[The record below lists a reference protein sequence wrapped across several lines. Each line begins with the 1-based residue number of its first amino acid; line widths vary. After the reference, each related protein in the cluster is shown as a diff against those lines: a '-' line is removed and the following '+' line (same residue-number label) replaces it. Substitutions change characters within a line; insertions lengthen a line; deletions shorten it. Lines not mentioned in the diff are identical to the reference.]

1 MLVTLYT
8 FKKEFTVID
17 GPYIDWLAQ
26 KVQTTVQTRENG
38 TYETRQFNMVF
49 AAMIVD
55 ICIDLVE
62 DGVEHREPA
71 STYADRIREHFGMGT
86 VDETMRNRSTYHGNN
101 P

>member
-1 MLVTLYT
+1 
-8 FKKEFTVID
+8 VID

-26 KVQTTVQTRENG
+26 KVQTTVQTREKG
-38 TYETRQFNMVF
+38 TYETRQFNMVV

-71 STYADRIREHFGMGT
+71 STYADRSREHFGMGT
-86 VDETMRNRSTYHGNN
+86 VDDTMRNRSTYHGNN

>member
-1 MLVTLYT
+1 M
-8 FKKEFTVID
+8 ID
-17 GPYIDWLAQ
+17 GPYIDMLAEKAQ
-26 KVQTTVQTRENG
+26 VQVQTRENG

-71 STYADRIREHFGMGT
+71 STYADRIREHFGMVEVEVE
-86 VDETMRNRSTYHGNN
+86 VDDD
-101 P
+101 

>member
-1 MLVTLYT
+1 
-8 FKKEFTVID
+8 VID
-17 GPYIDWLAQ
+17 GPYIDMLAEKAQ
-26 KVQTTVQTRENG
+26 VQVQTRENG

-71 STYADRIREHFGMGT
+71 STYADKIKDYFGLGLT
-86 VDETMRNRSTYHGNN
+86 ADDTMRNRSTYYGNN